1 MPRRQSIIVLC
12 CQRSE
17 AAMTGILDKFYVEH
31 GIQGAR
37 VMTRSQQLTAGCR
50 SDDEI
55 DTNIELLIDDLEA
68 CAREMK
74 RLVKINRA
82 ESLFEGWPSANDDVP
97 QN

>member
-1 MPRRQSIIVLC
+1 
-12 CQRSE
+12 
-17 AAMTGILDKFYVEH
+17 MTGILDKFYVEH

-74 RLVKINRA
+74 RLVKINRDQ
-82 ESLFEGWPSANDDVP
+82 SLFEGWPSANDDVP
-97 QN
+97 QS